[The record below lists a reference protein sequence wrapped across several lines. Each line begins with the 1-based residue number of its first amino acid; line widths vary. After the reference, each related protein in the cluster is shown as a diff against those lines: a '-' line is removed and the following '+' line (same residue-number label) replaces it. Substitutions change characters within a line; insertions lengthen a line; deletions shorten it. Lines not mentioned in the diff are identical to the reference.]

1 MTSVIR
7 VMTDPY
13 CRRQYNT
20 ESSLKVGREGD
31 MNLDK
36 KAAAPSSFELHA
48 MGQVHR
54 LETVSLHLAAPP

>member
-1 MTSVIR
+1 
-7 VMTDPY
+7 
-13 CRRQYNT
+13 
-20 ESSLKVGREGD
+20 

>member
-1 MTSVIR
+1 
-7 VMTDPY
+7 
-13 CRRQYNT
+13 
-20 ESSLKVGREGD
+20 

-54 LETVSLHLAAPP
+54 LARLMPCARCPSGCARRSCGAP